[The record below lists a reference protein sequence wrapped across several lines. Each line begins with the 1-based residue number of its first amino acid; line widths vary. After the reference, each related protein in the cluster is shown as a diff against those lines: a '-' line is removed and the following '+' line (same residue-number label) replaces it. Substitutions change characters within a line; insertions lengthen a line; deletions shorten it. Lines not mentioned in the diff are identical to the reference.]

1 MASYYKYAERQAD
14 SYVDWSEI
22 GKNITD
28 MLKTEN
34 QIREDKK
41 AAIDKASREFGE
53 QLSNSP
59 TGEHQG
65 LNEWT
70 LSYANDAQQARLMQ
84 DRLLKSGQLKLKDYN
99 VMRQNIN
106 DGTTQVFNLSKEY
119 QEEYKVKM
127 ERMKAQ
133 DPNMS
138 SQELESWL
146 MGTVEGFANFSKSK
160 ILINPT
166 DFQISVGMME
176 PDPDNKGVMKLTNN
190 VATVNELRNRIKSKF
205 DKFNTQQATQEVSS
219 KLAEYITADIKRGSA
234 TRAGY
239 VETLEDAMQ
248 RPGYQKAL
256 DEAINSYF
264 TNPYNVSSV
273 LTEDIGVDKNGQAYT
288 FTFNADEAKGKSN
301 VILLER
307 DQSGLPK
314 PKFTKEQEDA
324 VRGYMKGQIEQ
335 QIKHK
340 EEIRPFQEPQKPQPQ
355 QWQYEAGRGVQTAKT
370 EGNML
375 AKLYSGDSGEIQ
387 AAVDHFNGL
396 GTVRAVNRTT
406 EGVDV
411 TLNDGTTKTIRFKN
425 PDGTVM
431 SQNDFVR
438 AATKLLVGDNA
449 DVNAVLQGA
458 VATGRTAFNATGT
471 ASAAAQRNNPSEMY
485 ASTVGSTISTAL
497 KPSLFQD
504 KSAGFKGSDGKKLTE
519 EQVATKLNAS
529 LSSLGFSALVP
540 WTAGN
545 YIVIKNK
552 DGVESAE
559 ISLDNPNDAM
569 KAIEGFM
576 ISNVPGKDEE
586 AQMLYLNS
594 LKSKGII
601 KAPGQQAAAKPA
613 VKAAPDAQQRIGGY

>member
-1 MASYYKYAERQAD
+1 MATYYKYAERQAD

-41 AAIDKASREFGE
+41 AAIDKASRDFGE
-53 QLSNSP
+53 QLSNAP

-70 LSYANDAQQARLMQ
+70 LNYANDAQQARLMQ

-99 VMRQNIN
+99 IMRQNIN
-106 DGTTQVFNLSKEY
+106 DGTSQVFNLSKEY
-119 QEEYKVKM
+119 QDEYKVKM
-127 ERMKAQ
+127 ERLKSQ
-133 DPNMS
+133 DPATA

-146 MGTVEGFANFSKSK
+146 MGTVEGFANFTKSK

-166 DFQISVGMME
+166 DFRLSVGIME
-176 PDPDNKGVMKLTNN
+176 PDPENQGVMKLSNN
-190 VATVNELRNRIKSKF
+190 VATVNELRNRIKAKF
-205 DKFNTQQATQEVSS
+205 DKFDTQTATQQVSG
-219 KLAEYITADIKRGSA
+219 KLAEYITADIKRGSE

-239 VETLEDAMQ
+239 VMTVEDAMK

-256 DEAINSYF
+256 DEAVNSYF

-288 FTFNADEAKGKSN
+288 FTFNESEAKGKSN
-301 VILLER
+301 VIYLER
-307 DQSGLPK
+307 DESGMPK

-324 VRGYMKGQIEQ
+324 VRAFMKGQIEQ
-335 QIKHK
+335 QIVHK

-355 QWQYEAGRGVQTAKT
+355 QWQYEVGRGKEAAKT

-375 AKLYSGDSGEIQ
+375 AKLYSGNSGEIQ

-396 GTVRAVNRTT
+396 PNVKAVNRTAD
-406 EGVDV
+406 GVNV
-411 TLNDGTTKTIRFKN
+411 TLNDGSTKTIRFKN

-431 SQNDFVR
+431 SQADFVR
-438 AATKLLVGDNA
+438 AASKLLIGAEA

-458 VATGRTAFNATGT
+458 VATGRSQFNATGT
-471 ASAAAQRNNPSEMY
+471 ASAAAQSANPSEMY
-485 ASTVGSTISTAL
+485 SKHVSSVVTPTLL
-497 KPSLFQD
+497 KGGED
-504 KSAGFKGSDGKKLTE
+504 GAKSKLAP
-519 EQVATKLNAS
+519 V
-529 LSSLGFSALVP
+529 LSKLGFEVEIP
-540 WTAGN
+540 WTYGDF
-545 YIVIKNK
+545 IVIKNK
-552 DGVESAE
+552 DGVKSEE
-559 ISLDNPNDAM
+559 IDLSNPNA
-569 KAIEGFM
+569 ALEQIQGFM
-576 ISNVPGKDEE
+576 LSNVPGKDAE

-601 KAPGQQAAAKPA
+601 SGGG
-613 VKAAPDAQQRIGGY
+613 VKASPDAQRRIGSY

>member
-1 MASYYKYAERQAD
+1 
-14 SYVDWSEI
+14 
-22 GKNITD
+22 
-28 MLKTEN
+28 
-34 QIREDKK
+34 
-41 AAIDKASREFGE
+41 
-53 QLSNSP
+53 
-59 TGEHQG
+59 
-65 LNEWT
+65 
-70 LSYANDAQQARLMQ
+70 MQ

-119 QEEYKVKM
+119 QDEYKVKM

-176 PDPDNKGVMKLTNN
+176 ADPDNKGVMKLTNN
-190 VATVNELRNRIKSKF
+190 VATVNELRNRIKAKF
-205 DKFNTQQATQEVSS
+205 DKFNTQQATQEVSG

-256 DEAINSYF
+256 DEAVNSYF

-355 QWQYEAGRGVQTAKT
+355 QWQYEAGRGAQAAKT

-396 GTVRAVNRTT
+396 GTVRAVNRTPD
-406 EGVDV
+406 GVNV

-431 SQNDFVR
+431 NQNDFVR

-458 VATGRTAFNATGT
+458 VATGRNAFNATGT
-471 ASAAAQRNNPSEMY
+471 ASAAAQTSNPSEMY
-485 ASTVGSTISTAL
+485 SKHVSSVVKPAL
-497 KPSLFQD
+497 LS
-504 KSAGFKGSDGKKLTE
+504 GGEDGAKAKL
-519 EQVATKLNAS
+519 API
-529 LSSLGFSALVP
+529 LSKLGFEVEIP
-540 WTAGN
+540 WTIGD

-552 DGVESAE
+552 DGVKSDE
-559 ISLDNPNDAM
+559 IDLSDP
-569 KAIEGFM
+569 KAALEQVQGFLL
-576 ISNVPGKDEE
+576 SNVPGKDAE

-601 KAPGQQAAAKPA
+601 SGGGTKAS
-613 VKAAPDAQQRIGGY
+613 PDAQRRIGSY

>member
-1 MASYYKYAERQAD
+1 
-14 SYVDWSEI
+14 
-22 GKNITD
+22 
-28 MLKTEN
+28 
-34 QIREDKK
+34 
-41 AAIDKASREFGE
+41 
-53 QLSNSP
+53 
-59 TGEHQG
+59 
-65 LNEWT
+65 
-70 LSYANDAQQARLMQ
+70 
-84 DRLLKSGQLKLKDYN
+84 
-99 VMRQNIN
+99 
-106 DGTTQVFNLSKEY
+106 
-119 QEEYKVKM
+119 
-127 ERMKAQ
+127 MKAQ

-190 VATVNELRNRIKSKF
+190 VATVNELRNRIKAKF
-205 DKFNTQQATQEVSS
+205 DKFNTQQATQEVSG
-219 KLAEYITADIKRGSA
+219 KLAEYITADIKRGSE

-239 VETLEDAMQ
+239 VETLEDAMK

-288 FTFNADEAKGKSN
+288 FTFNEEEAKGKSN
-301 VILLER
+301 VIFLER
-307 DQSGLPK
+307 DQSGMPK

-340 EEIRPFQEPQKPQPQ
+340 EEIRPFQEPQKQ
-355 QWQYEAGRGVQTAKT
+355 QVPEWMVARGDASRAAKT
-370 EGNML
+370 EGNMI
-375 AKLYSGDSGEIQ
+375 AKLYSGNSGEIQ

-396 GTVRAVNRTT
+396 GTVSAVNRTPD
-406 EGVDV
+406 GVNV
-411 TLNDGTTKTIRFKN
+411 TLNNGVTKTIRFKN

-431 SQNDFVR
+431 SQADFVR

-471 ASAAAQRNNPSEMY
+471 AAAAAQSSNPSEMY
-485 ASTVGSTISTAL
+485 SKHVSSVVKPAL
-497 KPSLFQD
+497 LS
-504 KSAGFKGSDGKKLTE
+504 GGEDGAKAKL
-519 EQVATKLNAS
+519 API
-529 LSSLGFSALVP
+529 LSKLGFEVEIP
-540 WTAGN
+540 WTIGD

-552 DGVESAE
+552 DGVKSDE
-559 ISLDNPNDAM
+559 IDLSDP
-569 KAIEGFM
+569 KAALEQVQGFLL
-576 ISNVPGKDEE
+576 SNVPGKDAE

-601 KAPGQQAAAKPA
+601 TGGGTKAS
-613 VKAAPDAQQRIGGY
+613 PDAQRRIGIY

>member
-1 MASYYKYAERQAD
+1 MATYYKYAERQAD

-41 AAIDKASREFGE
+41 AAIDKASRDFGE
-53 QLSNSP
+53 QLSNAP

-70 LSYANDAQQARLMQ
+70 LNYANDAQQARLMQ

-99 VMRQNIN
+99 IMRQNIN
-106 DGTTQVFNLSKEY
+106 DGTSQVFNLSKEY
-119 QEEYKVKM
+119 QDEYKVKM
-127 ERMKAQ
+127 ERLKSQ
-133 DPNMS
+133 DPATA

-146 MGTVEGFANFSKSK
+146 MGTVEGFANFTKSK

-166 DFQISVGMME
+166 DFRLSVGIME
-176 PDPDNKGVMKLTNN
+176 PDPENQGVMKLSNN
-190 VATVNELRNRIKSKF
+190 VATVNELRNRIKAKF
-205 DKFNTQQATQEVSS
+205 DKFDTQTATQQVSG
-219 KLAEYITADIKRGSA
+219 KLAEYITADIKRGSE

-239 VETLEDAMQ
+239 VMTVEDAMK

-256 DEAINSYF
+256 DEAVNSYF

-288 FTFNADEAKGKSN
+288 FTFNKDEAKGKSN
-301 VILLER
+301 VIYLER
-307 DQSGLPK
+307 DESGMPK
-314 PKFTKEQEDA
+314 PQFTKEQEDA
-324 VRGYMKGQIEQ
+324 VRAFMKGQIEQ
-335 QIKHK
+335 QIVHK

-355 QWQYEAGRGVQTAKT
+355 QWQYEVGRGKEAAKT

-375 AKLYSGDSGEIQ
+375 AKLYSGNSGEIQ

-396 GTVRAVNRTT
+396 PNVKAVNRTAD
-406 EGVDV
+406 GVNV
-411 TLNDGTTKTIRFKN
+411 TLNDGSTKTIRFKN

-431 SQNDFVR
+431 SQADFVR
-438 AATKLLVGDNA
+438 AASKLLIGADA

-458 VATGRTAFNATGT
+458 VATGRTQFNATGA
-471 ASAAAQRNNPSEMY
+471 ASAAAQSANPSEMY
-485 ASTVGSTISTAL
+485 SKHVSSVVTPTLL
-497 KPSLFQD
+497 K
-504 KSAGFKGSDGKKLTE
+504 GGEDGAKAKLAP
-519 EQVATKLNAS
+519 V
-529 LSSLGFSALVP
+529 LSKLGFEVEIP
-540 WTAGN
+540 WTYGDF
-545 YIVIKNK
+545 IVIKNK
-552 DGVESAE
+552 DGVKSDE
-559 ISLDNPNDAM
+559 IDLSDPNA
-569 KAIEGFM
+569 ALEQIQGFM
-576 ISNVPGKDEE
+576 LSNVPGKDAE

-601 KAPGQQAAAKPA
+601 SGGGTKAS
-613 VKAAPDAQQRIGGY
+613 PDAQRRIGSY